1 MGAAPSTNPSFNRT
15 REIHVQE
22 QIESRIE
29 ELKQEFTRGQ
39 ERSQE
44 LDAQQSALR
53 ETLLRI
59 SGAIQVLE
67 EVLATP
73 AGAAQPAPSA

>member
-1 MGAAPSTNPSFNRT
+1 
-15 REIHVQE
+15 VQE
-22 QIESRIE
+22 KIESRLE
-29 ELKQEFTRGQ
+29 ELRQEFTRGQ
-39 ERSQE
+39 ARFQE

-67 EVLATP
+67 EVLPDRASASEGSP
-73 AGAAQPAPSA
+73 PS

>member
-1 MGAAPSTNPSFNRT
+1 M
-15 REIHVQE
+15 QE
-22 QIESRIE
+22 QIESRLE
-29 ELKQEFTRGQ
+29 ELRQELARGQ
-39 ERSQE
+39 EHFRQ

-67 EVLATP
+67 EMLATRP
-73 AGAAQPAPSA
+73 SAAQPAPSA